1 MQLEISVGGTF
12 RMKLY
17 CKAEAGY
24 FVLLYFK
31 QILKKGGKLC
41 FLFKSIA
48 KIGLRMVYLNNNNQ
62 CQVYDAFLHQTTESP
77 GNIREHFC
85 VRFVLVKVLKT
96 KIKLN

>member
-1 MQLEISVGGTF
+1 
-12 RMKLY
+12 MKLY

-48 KIGLRMVYLNNNNQ
+48 KLGLRMVYLNNNN
-62 CQVYDAFLHQTTESP
+62 
-77 GNIREHFC
+77 
-85 VRFVLVKVLKT
+85 
-96 KIKLN
+96 